1 MDTWEVIGALSGHRG
16 LVLALACYGDRLISG
31 SDDRCIRV
39 WRLGTWECERTLT
52 GHNGG
57 VVGVCIVHGTFP
69 PLCHHIR
76 LDSFCPPARL
86 PICTTSFRTMVMY
99 RLPLHTGNLV
109 SASNDS
115 FIKVWNSTGI
125 QRPFTAK

>member
-1 MDTWEVIGALSGHRG
+1 MDTWEQTGTLSGHRG

-39 WRLGTWECERTLT
+39 WRLGSCECERTLT

-57 VVGVCIVHGTFP
+57 VVGVCIV
-69 PLCHHIR
+69 R
-76 LDSFCPPARL
+76 
-86 PICTTSFRTMVMY
+86 
-99 RLPLHTGNLV
+99 GNLI